1 MEDDGN
7 EPGMPK
13 PGDSNFDLEN
23 IPNNEVVDSSIDVSL
38 NSAPDLEPESSK
50 PDLEPESSKPDLEPE
65 SSKPDLEPEGSNP
78 ESSKTPRLQQRPEVG
93 HKCSRK
99 ITLFYTVSR

>member
-7 EPGMPK
+7 EPGISK
-13 PGDSNFDLEN
+13 PCDKNLDLEN
-23 IPNNEVVDSSIDVSL
+23 IPNKEVVDSSIDVNV
-38 NSAPDLEPESSK
+38 NSA

-78 ESSKTPRLQQRPEVG
+78 ESSKTPQLQQRPEVG
-93 HKCSRK
+93 HRCSR
-99 ITLFYTVSR
+99 IIILNFTMLVV

>member
-7 EPGMPK
+7 EPGISK
-13 PGDSNFDLEN
+13 PCDKNLDLEN
-23 IPNNEVVDSSIDVSL
+23 IPNNEVVDSSIDVNV
-38 NSAPDLEPESSK
+38 NSAPI
-50 PDLEPESSKPDLEPE
+50 LEPE

-93 HKCSRK
+93 HRCSR
-99 ITLFYTVSR
+99 IIILNFTMLVV

>member
-7 EPGMPK
+7 EPGISK
-13 PGDSNFDLEN
+13 PCDKNLDLEN

-50 PDLEPESSKPDLEPE
+50 PDLEPESS
-65 SSKPDLEPEGSNP
+65 NP

-93 HKCSRK
+93 HRCSR
-99 ITLFYTVSR
+99 IIILNFTMLVV